1 MQDVTMPGL
10 VLSVVAVIAA
20 IWWLVPKAVDSA
32 QMGHVSERWL
42 AEYRASHPSWTS
54 NDANR

>member
-1 MQDVTMPGL
+1 MPGL
-10 VLSVVAVIAA
+10 VLSVVAVIAT